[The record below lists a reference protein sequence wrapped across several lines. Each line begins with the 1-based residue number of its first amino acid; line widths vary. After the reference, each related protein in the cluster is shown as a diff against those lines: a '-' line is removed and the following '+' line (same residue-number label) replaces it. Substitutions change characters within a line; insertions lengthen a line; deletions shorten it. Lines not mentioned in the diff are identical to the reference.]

1 MSDFSAVTS
10 NAVGFVQEGAAKQE
24 NHKVAASEEQGR
36 NINLRDAI
44 EWLLG
49 NQNHASDEEHSLT
62 DEERSARKERRKEL
76 LVWLM
81 NLEPRLSPYKE
92 PA

>member
-1 MSDFSAVTS
+1 MSEFSAVTS
-10 NAVGFVQEGAAKQE
+10 NAVGFVPEGAAKQE
-24 NHKVAASEEQGR
+24 NHKIAASEDQGR
-36 NINLRDAI
+36 NINLRDAL

-49 NQNHASDEEHSLT
+49 NHAADEEHSLT
-62 DEERSARKERRKEL
+62 EEERSARKERRTEL